1 MRFPYEVELTITDL
15 DYKGYGISIDSDGRK
30 YAILNAL
37 PGETVTAEIYK
48 KKKQTRHGKAINII
62 KRSEFRVEPIDTCY
76 LETSPWEIMN
86 FTYENHIKKQ
96 KLIDLIG
103 LVYPSYKDIEFFNN
117 SDEYEYRNKM
127 EFSFYFDEDN
137 QINFGFHKRDSKR
150 GKVKVET
157 IHLMHDDLNILLKT
171 FLDYLNSE
179 VFDYKSLK
187 GLTVRYSFLEYKA
200 ILILFVRDEAFPIE
214 IVQKFIDKSG
224 VLKSFFLIY
233 SDYRSPAFVETKPLL
248 KTGDLELSEVI
259 NGKKFIYPYNS
270 FFQVNPQ
277 VFEEV
282 VKDIR
287 EFISN
292 IQTHQSLNVGE
303 YYAGVGTIGISIADL
318 IKKIDAVEI
327 SDQSKEYS
335 EKNAANN
342 NIKNYTLIEEK
353 AENIAES
360 IGNYDLVIFDPPRS
374 GIHEKLIESIKAN
387 RPKYIIYL
395 SCNPITQMENLEKIK
410 DLYSLKFYKG
420 YNFYPKTPHM
430 EAMAILELL

>member
-1 MRFPYEVELTITDL
+1 MKFPYEVELTITDL
-15 DYKGYGISIDSDGRK
+15 DHKGYGLSTDADGRK
-30 YAILNAL
+30 YAILNTL

-62 KRSEFRVEPIDTCY
+62 KSSEFRVEPIDTCY

-86 FTYENHIKKQ
+86 FTYENQIKKQ

-117 SDEYEYRNKM
+117 SHEYEYRNKM
-127 EFSFYFDEDN
+127 EFSFYFDEEN

-157 IHLMHDDLNILLKT
+157 IHLMPDDLNILLKT

-179 VFDYKSLK
+179 VFDHKSLK
-187 GLTVRYSFLEYKA
+187 GLTVRYSFLEHKA

-259 NGKKFIYPYNS
+259 KGKKFIYPYNS
-270 FFQVNPQ
+270 FFQVNPP

-287 EFISN
+287 EFISS
-292 IQTHQSLNVGE
+292 IQTHKSLNVGE

-360 IGNYDLVIFDPPRS
+360 IKNYDLVIFDPPRS
-374 GIHEKLIESIKAN
+374 GIHEKLIESIRAN

-430 EAMAILELL
+430 EAMAILKLL